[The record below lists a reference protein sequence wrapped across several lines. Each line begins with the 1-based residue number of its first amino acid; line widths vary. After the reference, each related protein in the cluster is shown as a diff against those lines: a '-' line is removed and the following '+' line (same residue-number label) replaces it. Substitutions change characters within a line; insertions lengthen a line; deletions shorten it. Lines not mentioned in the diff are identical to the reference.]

1 MTLRK
6 LALTSFAASA
16 LTLAGC
22 AYDTDHHGASAQI
35 EPSHNIL
42 GLVKTSPGSYIP
54 TDKDVFTVASDE
66 IWARRDVSGDNITF
80 LWGAISLSDY

>member
-42 GLVKTSPGSYIP
+42 GIVKTSPGSYIRN
-54 TDKDVFTVASDE
+54 DNDAFTLSSDE
-66 IWARRDVSGDNITF
+66 IWGRRDFSGDNVTF
-80 LWGAISLSDY
+80 LWGALSLSDY